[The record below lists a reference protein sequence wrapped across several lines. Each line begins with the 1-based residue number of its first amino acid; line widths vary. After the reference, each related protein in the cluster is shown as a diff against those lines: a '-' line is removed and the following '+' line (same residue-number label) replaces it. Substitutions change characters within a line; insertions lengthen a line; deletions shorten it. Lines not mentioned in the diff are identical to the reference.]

1 MSRDRQLRRWNDR
14 VRDGDAVT
22 DRASVRVVV
31 VDDHDLLREGVSA
44 VIASHADLDVVGEA
58 RTGEAAIDIVAEL
71 RPDVVV
77 MDIVM
82 PGMGGIEAIRRL
94 RDANDG
100 LGIVALSSYSN
111 GTQVRAAIDAG
122 ATGYLIKSVDG
133 ESLARAVRSA
143 AEGTATFSPEI
154 TLALIGGESSAQVSS
169 LTARELDIADLVASG
184 KTNAEIAEALVLS
197 VFTVKN
203 HVSSILM
210 KLDVRTRTEAA
221 AVLLSRH

>member
-1 MSRDRQLRRWNDR
+1 MTVKPVSEP
-14 VRDGDAVT
+14 
-22 DRASVRVVV
+22 RASLRVVV

-44 VIASHADLDVVGEA
+44 VIASYDDLDVVGEA
-58 RTGEAAIDIVAEL
+58 RNGETAIDTVAEL
-71 RPDVVV
+71 QPDVVV
-77 MDIVM
+77 MDVVM

-94 RDANDG
+94 RATNDV
-100 LGIVALSSYSN
+100 LGIVALSSFSE
-111 GTQVRAAIDAG
+111 GAQVRAAIDAG
-122 ATGYLIKSVDG
+122 ATGYLVKSVDG

-154 TLALIGGESSAQVSS
+154 TLALISRGSSAQVAS

-184 KTNAEIAEALVLS
+184 KTNAEIAAALVLS

-221 AVLLSRH
+221 AVLLSRQ

>member
-1 MSRDRQLRRWNDR
+1 MN
-14 VRDGDAVT
+14 
-22 DRASVRVVV
+22 ASTVALRVVV

-58 RTGEAAIDIVAEL
+58 RTGESAIERVAEL
-71 RPDVVV
+71 EPDVVV
-77 MDIVM
+77 IDIVM

-94 RDANDG
+94 RSASKT
-100 LGIVALSSYSN
+100 LGIVALSSYSD
-111 GTQVRAAIDAG
+111 GAQVRAAIDAG

-133 ESLARAVRSA
+133 DSLARAVRSA

-154 TLALIGGESSAQVSS
+154 TLALIGGGSSAAVSS

-184 KTNAEIAEALVLS
+184 RTNAEIAQTLVLS
-197 VFTVKN
+197 IFTVKN

-221 AVLLSRH
+221 AVLLSRHR

>member
-1 MSRDRQLRRWNDR
+1 MTGSE
-14 VRDGDAVT
+14 
-22 DRASVRVVV
+22 ASLRVVV
-31 VDDHDLLREGVSA
+31 VDDHDLLREGVGT
-44 VIASHADLDVVGEA
+44 VIASFPDLDVVGDA
-58 RTGEAAIDIVAEL
+58 RSGEAAIDTVAEL
-71 RPDVVV
+71 DPDVVV

-82 PGMGGIEAIRRL
+82 PGIGGVEAIRQL
-94 RDANDG
+94 RTAHPRI
-100 LGIVALSSYSN
+100 GILALSSF
-111 GTQVRAAIDAG
+111 TDRAQVREAIDAG

-133 ESLARAVRSA
+133 ESLARAVRNA

-154 TLALIGGESSAQVSS
+154 TLALIGGQSSNQIAT
-169 LTARELDIADLVASG
+169 LTARELDIADLVAEG

-221 AVLLSRH
+221 AVMLSRH